1 MSEVIN
7 WDDVEK
13 ETSGKF
19 KSYAPEGRHNVTLTD
34 VEVHE
39 VGDKGNY
46 AVDLIFEETDE
57 FQFQKATYWISKDK
71 RNWRIKSMK
80 ELLSVL
86 SGSVDNAKKVCEMAE
101 SKGSFDYAVAGY
113 EKALK
118 TLAAKKVKTEIEVYF
133 SGMYSKKGTPIC
145 NATLTDPR
153 VYNKKVKNDMVAS
166 DPMSG
171 AEEVDLS
178 KEDDMGELPF

>member
-7 WDDVEK
+7 WDEVEK
-13 ETSGKF
+13 ETGGKY
-19 KSYAPEGRHNVTLTD
+19 KNYAPEGRHNVVLND

-39 VGDKGNY
+39 VGSKGNY
-46 AVDLIFEETDE
+46 AVDLKFEETDDT
-57 FQFQKATYWISKDK
+57 QYQKATYWISKDK

-80 ELLSVL
+80 DLLTVL
-86 SGSVDNAKKVCEMAE
+86 SGSEENAKKVCEMAE

-118 TLAAKKVKTEIEVYF
+118 TLAAKKIKTEIEVYF
-133 SGMYSKKGTPIC
+133 SGMYSQKGTPIN

-153 VYNKKVKNDMVAS
+153 VYNKNVKKEDTNPLA
-166 DPMSG
+166 G
-171 AEEVDLS
+171 ATDVDLS
-178 KEDDMGELPF
+178 EEDEMGQLPF

>member
-1 MSEVIN
+1 MAEVIN

-13 ETSGKF
+13 ETGGNF
-19 KSYAPEGRHNVTLTD
+19 KSYAPEGRHNVKLSE
-34 VEVHE
+34 VNVHE
-39 VGDKGNY
+39 VGSKGNY
-46 AVDLIFEETDE
+46 AVDLMFEETDE

-86 SGSVDNAKKVCEMAE
+86 GGNVDNAKKVCEMAE
-101 SKGSFDYAVAGY
+101 AKGSFDFAVAAY

-118 TLAAKKVKTEIEVYF
+118 TLAAKKVATEIEVYF
-133 SGMYSKKGTPIC
+133 SGSYSQKGTPIC

-153 VYNKKVKNDMVAS
+153 VYNKNVKKESA
-166 DPMSG
+166 DPLAG
-171 AEEVDLS
+171 AEEISLDKADDLT
-178 KEDDMGELPF
+178 MPF